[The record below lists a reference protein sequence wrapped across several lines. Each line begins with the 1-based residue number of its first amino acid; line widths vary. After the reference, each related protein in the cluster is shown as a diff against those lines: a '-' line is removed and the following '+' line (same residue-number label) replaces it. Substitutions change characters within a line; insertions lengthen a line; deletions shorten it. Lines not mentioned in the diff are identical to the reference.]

1 MRLAFPDSVKR
12 VDLSDQERAV
22 TELAHVMAGLR
33 ETPGQVGIE
42 AAAREVV
49 ESAVDGGA
57 FLLAMVTPD
66 DADPA
71 LLTGVALE
79 VPDGWDPDSAE
90 GLRDAM
96 ENVGGPDVRDSVTLD
111 SPLGP
116 AVVAQRVP
124 GVEQE
129 RAGEPMVLQLQGF
142 VVDPS
147 AERMLLLTL
156 ASPSATGWSEH
167 QRLFAALLASASPDG
182 PGPEDVDDEPYEVRP
197 VAL

>member
-1 MRLAFPDSVKR
+1 MRLAFPDCLTR

-22 TELAHVMAGLR
+22 TELAHLMAELR
-33 ETPGQVGIE
+33 QTPGQVGIE

-57 FLLAMVTPD
+57 FLLAMVIPE

-79 VPDGWDPDSAE
+79 VPDGWDTDTAE

-96 ENVGGPDVRDSVTLD
+96 ENVGGPDVRDTVTLD
-111 SPLGP
+111 APLGP
-116 AVVAQRVP
+116 AVVAQRIP

-147 AERMLLLTL
+147 ADRMLLLTL
-156 ASPSATGWSEH
+156 ASPSVTGWSEH
-167 QRLFAALLASASPDG
+167 QRLFTTLLASASPDG
-182 PGPEDVDDEPYEVRP
+182 AEPDDEPYEVRP